1 VAVLVLLLSV
11 VVALLGVLVAG
22 LLRSHAEI
30 LRALHSLGAGLD
42 PDEEARPPDGLEVRA
57 APPGERPASDLAGVT
72 PRGDAISIRVVGADK
87 PTLLAF
93 LTSGCTTCSGF
104 WSAFADPRLRVPGD
118 ARLVA
123 VTKGSEADSPG
134 RLTKFAPPD
143 VPVVMSS
150 EAWTTYD
157 VPVAPYFVL
166 IDGPSGT
173 IVGEGASGT
182 WHQLAGM
189 MDQAIADAGIAPSGS
204 RRRRRRERDADR
216 AEHADESLRRAGLKP
231 GDPSLYH
238 RHDADLRA
246 GVAPPDPR

>member
-30 LRALHSLGAGLD
+30 LRALHGLGAGLD
-42 PDEEARPPDGLEVRA
+42 PDASQRPPDGLEVRSTS
-57 APPGERPASDLAGVT
+57 PGERAAADLAGVT
-72 PRGDAISIRVVGADK
+72 PRGDAISIGVVGAAG

-93 LTSGCTTCSGF
+93 LTSGCTTCAGF
-104 WSAFADPRLRVPGD
+104 WSAFADRRLRVPGD

-123 VTKGSEADSPG
+123 VTKGAEAESPG
-134 RLTKFAPPD
+134 RLSKFAPPD

-150 EAWTTYD
+150 DAWTTYD

-166 IDGPSGT
+166 VDGPSGT

-182 WHQLAGM
+182 WEQLAGM
-189 MDQAIADAGIAPSGS
+189 MDQAIADAGIASS
-204 RRRRRRERDADR
+204 RRRRRERDADR
-216 AEHADESLRRAGLKP
+216 AAYADESLRRAGIKP

-238 RHDADLRA
+238 EHDEDLRA
-246 GVAPPDPR
+246 GVAPQDPR